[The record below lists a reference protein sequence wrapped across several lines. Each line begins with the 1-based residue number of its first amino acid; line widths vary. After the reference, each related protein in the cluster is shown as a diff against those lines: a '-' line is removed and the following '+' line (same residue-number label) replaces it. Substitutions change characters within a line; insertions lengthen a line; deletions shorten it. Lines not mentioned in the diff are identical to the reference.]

1 MTFDV
6 KNSMTHLAN
15 NKEFVFAIFSIGA
28 SNNSVR
34 EKRFLENMYVKGFFI
49 VVKWSNRLKKKDTS
63 LRPCIKMQE
72 LKCA

>member
-15 NKEFVFAIFSIGA
+15 NKEGFFAIFSIGA
-28 SNNSVR
+28 SNNS
-34 EKRFLENMYVKGFFI
+34 EGAKRFLENMYVKGFFI